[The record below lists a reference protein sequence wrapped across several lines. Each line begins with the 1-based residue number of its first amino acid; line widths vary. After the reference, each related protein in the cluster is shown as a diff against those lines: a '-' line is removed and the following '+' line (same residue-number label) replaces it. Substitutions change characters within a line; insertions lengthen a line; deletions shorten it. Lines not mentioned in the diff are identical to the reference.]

1 MKNDN
6 GKNSSDKKQLFK
18 EAFQN
23 FKSSYSN
30 RTKMIGDVTPKIN
43 KREKYATVKWCFEQF

>member
-23 FKSSYSN
+23 FKVL
-30 RTKMIGDVTPKIN
+30 TQIEPKWL
-43 KREKYATVKWCFEQF
+43 VM